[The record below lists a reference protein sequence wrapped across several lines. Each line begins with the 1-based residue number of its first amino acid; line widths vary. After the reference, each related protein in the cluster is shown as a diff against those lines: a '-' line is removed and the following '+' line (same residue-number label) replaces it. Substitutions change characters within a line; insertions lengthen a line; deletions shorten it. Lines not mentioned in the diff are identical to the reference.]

1 MINAQ
6 NGNAQTA
13 HLDPC
18 VVPPPPPAREINM
31 IETYIRNWHE
41 KSNFSR
47 KEIKIVVKNLVV
59 EQSNSSK
66 L

>member
-18 VVPPPPPAREINM
+18 EVPLPPAREINK
-31 IETYIRNWHE
+31 IETYTRN
-41 KSNFSR
+41 
-47 KEIKIVVKNLVV
+47 
-59 EQSNSSK
+59 
-66 L
+66 

>member
-18 VVPPPPPAREINM
+18 EVPPPPCKGN
-31 IETYIRNWHE
+31 
-41 KSNFSR
+41 K
-47 KEIKIVVKNLVV
+47 
-59 EQSNSSK
+59 QD
-66 L
+66 

>member
-18 VVPPPPPAREINM
+18 EVPLPPAREINK
-31 IETYIRNWHE
+31 IETYTRNWHE

-47 KEIKIVVKNLVV
+47 KRNQNCSKK
-59 EQSNSSK
+59 SSCRTI
-66 L
+66 

>member
-18 VVPPPPPAREINM
+18 KVPPPKGNKHNRI
-31 IETYIRNWHE
+31 IY
-41 KSNFSR
+41 K
-47 KEIKIVVKNLVV
+47 
-59 EQSNSSK
+59 K
-66 L
+66 LT

>member
-18 VVPPPPPAREINM
+18 KVPPPPREINI
-31 IETYIRNWHE
+31 IESYTRN
-41 KSNFSR
+41 
-47 KEIKIVVKNLVV
+47 
-59 EQSNSSK
+59 
-66 L
+66 